1 MKLSDSSI
9 QKPVTTF
16 MIALGL
22 IVFGVIGISRM
33 KIDLFP
39 NVKLPMILVA
49 TIYPG
54 AGPLEV
60 ESEVTDILE
69 ERLGTTPNLKDLTSR
84 SAEGVSVAT
93 MQFEWGTNLDA
104 ASSDIRDRL
113 DQASAFLPEDVQKP
127 FIFKFDISMMPVV
140 QMTLSGNIDEAE
152 LRQMADDIS
161 IGLQRV
167 TGVAAVGIF
176 GGLQNQVQ
184 IMVDLRELALTGIT
198 LDQFASALQAQN
210 VNFPVGSVST
220 KEQKYIVRLIGQY
233 DDINQIRNTVIGNKA
248 GVPILARQV
257 ANIAWAPEERIS
269 YARMNKKNSIF
280 MIIQRRPD
288 ANTITVANA
297 VREELAKV
305 KETLPPSVNFDIF
318 WDSSE
323 SIKRSINNVATN
335 LILGG
340 ILAIMILFIFLR
352 RFRATLFVALSIP
365 VSIFFALFFMY
376 IFGFTVNILSM
387 AGLAIAVGMVVDN
400 GIVVFESIFRHRE
413 KGGEPIQSASIGTN
427 EVAMAITASTL
438 TTLAVFFPLL
448 LLRGLIQV
456 FFKELSWAIIFSLTA
471 SLGVA
476 LTLIPMLASRFLK
489 LPPPG
494 KKEKGLMAWSERFYK
509 NLENSYGRAIGWAL
523 RRRKLVILST
533 IGLFI
538 ISLAL
543 IPFLGTE
550 FMPEQERRLGEIVV
564 EMPIGTNL
572 EITNQAVSKLEEHV
586 LNKWSADLDGLV
598 SEVGEGTSI
607 YQSLFGTARSNSAT
621 LNLLLKKN
629 TKHTVKDIEQDIRK
643 KASEIPGLA
652 VRSSQTGGMATFF
665 GSGAPIQVD
674 ILGHDIKTADS
685 LSHLIISAIETIPG
699 VVDLKSNREQG
710 DPEIQFIVDR
720 VKAARYGLSPYQIG
734 TALRTQMQ
742 GNVATK
748 YRIKGKEYDMIIRL
762 RADQRGEI
770 SNILNTTINGP
781 MGSVLLK
788 NVVITKT
795 GTGPLQVEHK
805 NTERIVSITGN
816 VVGQS
821 AGRLA
826 VRVSKAIKNII
837 VPPDFQIKVSGSY
850 ADMMKSFKDIGFAVL
865 IAIILVFMVMAA
877 QFESFRD
884 PFIIMFTI
892 PLAVIGVLWILFI
905 TGTTLSVISGIG
917 VLVLVGIVVNNGI
930 VYIDYVN
937 QLRHNKGLTLEE
949 AVKEGGRVRMRPILM
964 TALTTIV
971 GLLPL
976 ALKLGEGSEL
986 WSPLGRS
993 VIGGMIVSTFLT
1005 LIFIPVLYTVFEN
1018 RAERRRLRK
1027 AQKA

>member
-22 IVFGVIGISRM
+22 IVFGIIGISRM

-60 ESEVTDILE
+60 ESEVTDVLE

-84 SAEGVSVAT
+84 SSEGVSVIT
-93 MQFEWGTNLDA
+93 MQFEWGINLDA
-104 ASSDIRDRL
+104 ASSDIRDRI
-113 DQASAFLPEDVQKP
+113 DQAGVFLPDDIQKP
-127 FIFKFDISMMPVV
+127 FVFKFDISMMPVV

-152 LRQMADDIS
+152 LRDIAEDIS
-161 IGLQRV
+161 ISLQRV
-167 TGVAAVGIF
+167 NGIAAVGIA
-176 GGLQNQVQ
+176 GGLKHQVQ
-184 IMVDLRELALTGIT
+184 IMVDVRQLTQTGIT
-198 LDQFASALQAQN
+198 LDQFATVLQAQN
-210 VNFPVGSVST
+210 INFPVGSVST

-233 DDINQIRNTVIGNKA
+233 DNIDQIRNTVIGNKA
-248 GVPILARQV
+248 SVPILARQV
-257 ANIAWAPEERIS
+257 ANISWAPEERRA

-280 MIIQRRPD
+280 IIVQRRPD

-297 VREELAKV
+297 VREELAKI
-305 KETLPPSVNFDIF
+305 KQALPPSVNFDVF

-323 SIKRSINNVATN
+323 SIKKSINNVAAN
-335 LILGG
+335 LFLGG
-340 ILAIMILFIFLR
+340 LLATMILFIFLR
-352 RFRATLFVALSIP
+352 RFRATLFVAFAIP
-365 VSIFFALFFMY
+365 VSIFFAMFFMY
-376 IFGFTVNILSM
+376 LFGFSLNILSM

-413 KGGEPIQSASIGTN
+413 KREESKSAASVGTN

-476 LTLIPMLASRFLK
+476 LTLIPMLTSRFLK

-494 KKEKGLMAWSERFYK
+494 TKEKKLMAWSERFYK
-509 NLENSYGRAIGWAL
+509 NLENSYGRTIGWAL
-523 RRRKLVILST
+523 KRRKLVILST

-543 IPFLGTE
+543 IPFIGTE
-550 FMPEQERRLGEIVV
+550 FMPEQETRYSEMIV

-572 EITNQAVSKLEEHV
+572 EITNRAVSKLEQHV
-586 LNKWSADLDGLV
+586 LDKWSGDLDGFIAQ
-598 SEVGEGTSI
+598 VGEGTSI
-607 YQSLFGTARSNSAT
+607 YQSLFGTARTNSAE

-629 TKHTVKDIEQDIRK
+629 AKHSVKDIEQDIRK
-643 KASEIPGLA
+643 KALEIPGLV
-652 VRSSQTGGMATFF
+652 VRSSQTGGMSSFF

-674 ILGHDIKTADS
+674 ILGHDIRTADS
-685 LSHLIISAIETIPG
+685 LSRLIMSAIETIPG
-699 VVDLKSNREQG
+699 IVDLKSNREQG
-710 DPEIQFIVDR
+710 EPEIQFLIDR
-720 VKAARYGLSPYQIG
+720 VKASRFGLSPYQIG
-734 TALRTQMQ
+734 TALRTQME

-762 RADQRGEI
+762 RADQRDEI

-837 VPPDFQIKVSGSY
+837 APPDFEIKVSGSY

-917 VLVLVGIVVNNGI
+917 ILVLVGIVVNNGI
-930 VYIDYVN
+930 VYVDYVN
-937 QLRHNKGLTLEE
+937 QLRRNKGLSLEE
-949 AVKEGGRVRMRPILM
+949 AVKEGGRIRMRPILM
-964 TALTTIV
+964 TALTTIF

-976 ALKLGEGSEL
+976 ALKIGEGSEM

-1018 RAERRRLRK
+1018 RAERRRLKK
-1027 AQKA
+1027 A